1 MLTVRRGGLR
11 EPADCFQM
19 EYPQYDPHIANA
31 PLSDE
36 ELLAL
41 DDLLRALPTD
51 GAMNVEVMDG
61 YLTALLVG
69 PRSVDRL
76 RTRDWLPAV
85 WGGDGEGSAPFA
97 SNRQRKR
104 ATVLVLRQLHAIA
117 CQLRDAPAQWQPVFS
132 VAEVEGRELADAE
145 EWCIG
150 FLEGVALEADAWRHC
165 FDDAEFAPALDAFRL
180 LGGAESE
187 LSAAEVQRLDDPVV
201 RDELSRS
208 VMDAVLLLRARQP

>member
-97 SNRQRKR
+97 SNR
-104 ATVLVLRQLHAIA
+104 LRQLHAIA

-187 LSAAEVQRLDDPVV
+187 LSAAEAQRLDDPVV